1 MNRTSGVPS
10 GKKLRSA
17 SGPPSFADSDTSIRP
32 NPLGKTNLNVLDMR
46 DPNIFHPASRRS
58 EVRLFLLVAAF
69 FSGALKLPLLSET
82 SEPKILLFPFLD
94 RLEILRPK
102 VFVYERSQRDPFVD
116 ASVKLTLLSQ
126 NNATTPQ
133 PEELGLNQF
142 TQELHSELLQ
152 CHRITGVVS
161 GESDGVV
168 LIGRR
173 ILRTG
178 DTLRLPLGEELLKK
192 MQAAEQAQ
200 HLGLGDIL
208 GESVLP
214 LEIVWISPEGIGL
227 SHVLLEEALTL
238 PFLKNSPTTSPVE
251 STTLPK

>member
-1 MNRTSGVPS
+1 
-10 GKKLRSA
+10 
-17 SGPPSFADSDTSIRP
+17 
-32 NPLGKTNLNVLDMR
+32 
-46 DPNIFHPASRRS
+46 
-58 EVRLFLLVAAF
+58 VAAF
-69 FSGALKLPLLSET
+69 FFGVLNLPLLSET
-82 SEPKILLFPFLD
+82 PEQKKVLFPFLEK
-94 RLEILRPK
+94 LEISRPR

-126 NNATTPQ
+126 NSATALY
-133 PEELGLNQF
+133 PEELGLNRF

-152 CHRITGVVS
+152 SHRITGVVS

-178 DTLRLPLGEELLKK
+178 DTLGLPLGEELLKK
-192 MQAAEQAQ
+192 MQAAEQTQ

-238 PFLKNSPTTSPVE
+238 PYLKNAPTTAPAE

>member
-1 MNRTSGVPS
+1 
-10 GKKLRSA
+10 
-17 SGPPSFADSDTSIRP
+17 
-32 NPLGKTNLNVLDMR
+32 MR
-46 DPNIFHPASRRS
+46 DPNIFHPASRCS
-58 EVRLFLLVAAF
+58 AGRLFLLLAAF
-69 FSGALKLPLLSET
+69 FSGALNLPLLSET
-82 SEPKILLFPFLD
+82 SEPKLLLFPFLD
-94 RLEILRPK
+94 RLEISRPK

-126 NNATTPQ
+126 NNATAPHS
-133 PEELGLNQF
+133 EELGLNQF

-152 CHRITGVVS
+152 CHRITGVVA

-173 ILRTG
+173 ILRPG
-178 DTLRLPLGEELLKK
+178 DSLALPLGEELLKK
-192 MQAAEQAQ
+192 MQVAEHTQ

-227 SHVLLEEALTL
+227 SHMLLEEALTL
-238 PFLKNSPTTSPVE
+238 PFLKNSPPTAPAE
-251 STTLPK
+251 STSLPK